1 MKRDDLTQAVRERL
15 KRLPLPYQAHYGV
28 VPLPPPE
35 NGIPLHAVALRLS
48 AADAAL
54 ARIDTLAAEL
64 KDPYLIS
71 RILPRREAI
80 SSSSIEGTNST
91 LDELLSI
98 EETGGGEQNDA
109 AVQVRDYAI
118 ALDDYV
124 PRARAE
130 KHKIFTTELVQDLHR
145 TVMAGDTGY
154 KDKPGQFRNIVVWIG
169 GGGNIAYSTYNP
181 APPDDIAACLEQTMD
196 YMRFEGMQ
204 QMTQSLILRMAI
216 AHSHF
221 EAVHPFRDGN
231 GRVGRLLLPLMM
243 AAEDHT
249 PLYLSPY
256 IEKHKD
262 AYDTSLKAAQQR
274 LEWHEPAGF
283 LADAIVG
290 TADELLMTR
299 DALAALS
306 KLWHERR
313 KFRQG
318 SAALRALE
326 ILPHYP
332 VLTIKRLADILEVSV
347 PASTQAIKLLVEG
360 GMLTERTGYARNRV
374 FVSPEALSI
383 INRPFGETPILPGD
397 TDMKN
402 DRP

>member
-1 MKRDDLTQAVRERL
+1 M
-15 KRLPLPYQAHYGV
+15 
-28 VPLPPPE
+28 VPLRPPE
-35 NGIPLHAVALRLS
+35 DGIPLHTFAPRLS
-48 AADAAL
+48 AADAAR
-54 ARIDTLAAEL
+54 ARIDTLAGEL

-98 EETGGGEQNDA
+98 EETDGEQNDA
-109 AVQVRDYAI
+109 AIQVRDYAL
-118 ALDDYV
+118 ALDNFV
-124 PRARAE
+124 PRARAK
-130 KHKIFTTELVQDLHR
+130 KHKIFTIELVQDLHR
-145 TVMAGDTGY
+145 TVMAGDTAY
-154 KDKPGQFRNIVVWIG
+154 RDKPGQLRNVVVWI

-181 APPDDIAACLEQTMD
+181 APPEDIPACLEQTMD

-204 QMTQSLILRMAI
+204 QMTQGLILRMAI

-243 AAEDHT
+243 AAENHT

-262 AYDTSLKAAQQR
+262 AYYGSLKAAQQR

-290 TADELLMTR
+290 TTEELLVTR
-299 DALAALS
+299 DALAALGR
-306 KLWHERR
+306 LWHKRQ

-318 SAALRALE
+318 SAAIRALD

-332 VLTIKRLADILEVSV
+332 VLTIKRLADILEVSI
-347 PASTQAIKLLVEG
+347 PAATQAVDLLVEG

-374 FVSPEALSI
+374 FISPEALSI
-383 INRPFGETPILPGD
+383 INRPFGEAPILPDGID
-397 TDMKN
+397 KKDI
-402 DRP
+402 

>member
-1 MKRDDLTQAVRERL
+1 
-15 KRLPLPYQAHYGV
+15 V

-35 NGIPLHAVALRLS
+35 DGIPLHTVAPRLS
-48 AADAAL
+48 AADTAL

-64 KDPYLIS
+64 KDPSLIS

-98 EETGGGEQNDA
+98 EETDGEQNDA
-109 AVQVRDYAI
+109 AVQVRDYAL
-118 ALDDYV
+118 ALDDFV
-124 PRARAE
+124 PRARAQ
-130 KHKIFTTELVQDLHR
+130 KHKIFTIELVQDLHR
-145 TVMAGDTGY
+145 TVMAGDTAY
-154 KDKPGQFRNIVVWIG
+154 RDKPGQLRNVVVWI
-169 GGGNIAYSTYNP
+169 GGGNIAYSTHNP
-181 APPDDIAACLEQTMD
+181 APPEDIPACLEQTMD

-243 AAEDHT
+243 AAENHT

-262 AYDTSLKAAQQR
+262 AYYGSLKAAQQR

-290 TADELLMTR
+290 TANELLVTR
-299 DALAALS
+299 DALAALG
-306 KLWHERR
+306 KLWHERQ

-318 SAALRALE
+318 SAAIRALD

-332 VLTIKRLADILEVSV
+332 VLTIKRLADILEVSI
-347 PASTQAIKLLVEG
+347 PAATQAVDLLVEG

-374 FVSPEALSI
+374 FTSPEVLSI
-383 INRPFGETPILPGD
+383 INRPFGETPILPDGI
-397 TDMKN
+397 K
-402 DRP
+402 

>member
-1 MKRDDLTQAVRERL
+1 VKRDDLAPAVQAQL

-28 VPLPPPE
+28 VPLSPPE
-35 NGIPLHAVALRLS
+35 EGVSLNGVARRIS
-48 AADAAL
+48 AADSAL

-64 KDPYLIS
+64 KDPYLLS

-91 LDELLSI
+91 LDELLSS
-98 EETGGGEQNDA
+98 EETGDSDSNDA
-109 AVQVRDYAI
+109 TVQVRDYAL
-118 ALDDYV
+118 ALDYFV

-130 KHKIFTTELVQDLHR
+130 KHKIFTTALVHDLHR
-145 TVMAGDTGY
+145 TVMAGDTTY
-154 KDKPGQFRNIVVWIG
+154 RDTPGQFRNVVVWIG
-169 GGGNIAYSTYNP
+169 GANIAYSTYNP
-181 APPDDIAACLEQTMD
+181 TPPEDIIACLEQTMD

-204 QMTQSLILRMAI
+204 QMTQGLILRMAI

-243 AAEDHT
+243 AAEGYT

-256 IEKHKD
+256 IEKHKG
-262 AYDTSLKAAQQR
+262 AYYASLKAAQQR

-290 TADELLMTR
+290 TADEILITR
-299 DALAALS
+299 DALATLS

-318 SAALRALE
+318 SAALRALDV
-326 ILPHYP
+326 LPHYP
-332 VLTIKRLADILEVSV
+332 VLTIKRLADILAVSV
-347 PASTQAIKLLVEG
+347 PAANQAIDQLVEG
-360 GMLTERTGYARNRV
+360 GMLNERTGYARNRV
-374 FVSPEALSI
+374 FVSPEALTI
-383 INRPFGETPILPGD
+383 INRPFGEAPILPGEA
-397 TDMKN
+397 
-402 DRP
+402 

>member
-1 MKRDDLTQAVRERL
+1 VKRDDLILDVRERL
-15 KRLPLPYQAHYGV
+15 KRLPLPFQAYYGV
-28 VPLPPPE
+28 VPPPPPE
-35 NGIPLHAVALRLS
+35 NGIPLNSVAPRLS

-54 ARIDTLAAEL
+54 ARVDTLAAEL
-64 KDPYLIS
+64 GDPYLVS

-98 EETGGGEQNDA
+98 EETDDGESNDA
-109 AVQVRDYAI
+109 AVQVRDYAL
-118 ALDDYV
+118 ALDDFV

-130 KHKIFTTELVQDLHR
+130 KHKIFTIELVHDLHR
-145 TVMAGDTGY
+145 KVMAGDTRY
-154 KDKPGQFRNIVVWIG
+154 QDKPGQFRNVVVWIG

-243 AAEDHT
+243 AAEGRT

-262 AYDTSLKAAQQR
+262 AYYASLRAAQQR

-283 LADAIVG
+283 MADAIVG
-290 TADELLMTR
+290 TADELLVTR
-299 DALAALS
+299 SALTALGT
-306 KLWHERR
+306 LWRERR

-318 SAALRALE
+318 SAALKALDV
-326 ILPHYP
+326 LPHYP
-332 VLTIKRLADILEVSV
+332 VLTVKRLANILEVSI
-347 PASTQAIKLLVEG
+347 PAAGQAIDQLVEG
-360 GMLTERTGYARNRV
+360 GMLSERTGYARNRV
-374 FVSPEALSI
+374 FASPEALSI
-383 INRPFGETPILPGD
+383 INRPFGETPIIPGD
-397 TDMKN
+397 ADTKA
-402 DRP
+402 

>member
-1 MKRDDLTQAVRERL
+1 M
-15 KRLPLPYQAHYGV
+15 PYQAHYGV

-35 NGIPLHAVALRLS
+35 DGIPLHTVAPRLS

-98 EETGGGEQNDA
+98 EETDVEQNDA
-109 AVQVRDYAI
+109 AIQVRDYAL
-118 ALDDYV
+118 ALDDFV
-124 PRARAE
+124 PRARAQ
-130 KHKIFTTELVQDLHR
+130 KHKIFTIELVQDLHR
-145 TVMAGDTGY
+145 TVMAGDTAY
-154 KDKPGQFRNIVVWIG
+154 RDKSGQLRNVVVWI

-181 APPDDIAACLEQTMD
+181 APPEDIPACLEQTMD

-243 AAEDHT
+243 AAENHT

-256 IEKHKD
+256 IEKHED
-262 AYDTSLKAAQQR
+262 AYYRSLKAAQQR

-290 TADELLMTR
+290 TTDELLVTR
-299 DALAALS
+299 DALAALGR
-306 KLWHERR
+306 LWRERK
-313 KFRQG
+313 KFRRG
-318 SAALRALE
+318 SAAIKALD

-332 VLTIKRLADILEVSV
+332 VLTIKRLADILEVSI
-347 PASTQAIKLLVEG
+347 PAATQAVDLLVEG
-360 GMLTERTGYARNRV
+360 GMLTERTGYTRNRV
-374 FVSPEALSI
+374 FISSEALSI
-383 INRPFGETPILPGD
+383 INRPFGETPILPDGID
-397 TDMKN
+397 KKDI
-402 DRP
+402 